1 MAVTL
6 FVGNLPYS
14 IGDAEL
20 QEIFST
26 YATGELKAV
35 VKRDPEGRS
44 RGFGFVTFD
53 GDDAENNAQSA
64 IDQLNGAEVN
74 GRTIK
79 VDMQRPR
86 EEGYQPR
93 RFNNNREGGYNN
105 SRNYGS
111 RRDDNYSRN
120 SNTEETSS
128 SDEE

>member
-6 FVGNLPYS
+6 FIGNLPYS

-53 GDDAENNAQSA
+53 GDDAENNANSA
-64 IDQLNGAEVN
+64 IEQLNGAEVN

-105 SRNYGS
+105 SRSNYAP
-111 RRDDNYSRN
+111 RNNNYSRN
-120 SNTEETSS
+120 EETSS
-128 SDEE
+128 TDEE